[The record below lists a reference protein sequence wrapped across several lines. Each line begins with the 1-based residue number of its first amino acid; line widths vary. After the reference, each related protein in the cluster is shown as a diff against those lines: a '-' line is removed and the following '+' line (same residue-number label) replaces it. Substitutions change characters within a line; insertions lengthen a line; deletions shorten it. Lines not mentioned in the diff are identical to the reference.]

1 MYTKIDLKRNLSFKL
16 GGHEITITHKEAL
29 DLADAIYDSEILD
42 RIHIE
47 LAKRGIME
55 PDYDEDERGC
65 IAFGQHET
73 ELTME
78 CPTFRELVQREAE
91 KVVEAHHPKGEG
103 RRP

>member
-1 MYTKIDLKRNLSFKL
+1 MYMTKIDLKRNVSFEL
-16 GGHEITITHKEAL
+16 GGQEITITHKEAL
-29 DLADAIYDSEILD
+29 DLAEAIYDSELQD

-47 LAKRGIME
+47 LAKHGITE

-78 CPTFRELVQREAE
+78 CPTFKELIQREAAA
-91 KVVEAHHPKGEG
+91 VVEKYHPLG
-103 RRP
+103 